1 MISTTKARISVLSA
15 AAVVLA
21 CSMSAVGTTN
31 YGSFSGSTVIYQDVS
46 ENSGTDPG
54 QYYMNTP
61 QVFGDTLDFNPV
73 YSVNVSGGAVQVRDA
88 QVNFDIQAKPGFGVE
103 GLVFSEQG
111 DFTMAGN
118 GTANTLVDVSA
129 AFFIDILEVDG
140 VAINP
145 IGLTLNMLFNPNA
158 SGTFDLVGAGGPPLA
173 SGIWTGSIVV
183 DLDNALTV
191 ANVPFGLGA
200 TKVSVALDNTL
211 TAISEETTQAF
222 IAKKDAKGLSITVVP
237 EPTTVAL
244 AFLGLA
250 GLGSVIYRKR
260 INHQN
265 TIGS

>member
-1 MISTTKARISVLSA
+1 MVSTAKTRIAVLSA
-15 AAVVLA
+15 GALLLA
-21 CSMSAVGTTN
+21 YSLSAVATTN
-31 YGSFSGSTVIYQDVS
+31 YGSFAGSTVIYQNVS

-54 QYYMNTP
+54 QYYMGTP

-73 YSVNVSGGAVQVRDA
+73 YSVSVSGGAVKVRDA

-118 GTANTLVDVSA
+118 GTASTLVDVSA

-145 IGLTLNMLFNPNA
+145 VGLTLNMLFSPNA
-158 SGTFDLVGAGGPPLA
+158 NGTFDLVGAGGPPLA
-173 SGIWTGSIVV
+173 SGIWTGSIIV
-183 DLDNALTV
+183 DLDSALTQ
-191 ANVPFGLGA
+191 ANVPYGLGA

-211 TAISEETTQAF
+211 TAISEQTTQAF

-237 EPTTVAL
+237 EPTSVAL
-244 AFLGLA
+244 AFLGLVGMSLTMRRRSNQA
-250 GLGSVIYRKR
+250 
-260 INHQN
+260 
-265 TIGS
+265 